1 MIFVIEIVETL
12 ARTINIEAET
22 TEEALAIVV
31 QRYRSEE
38 IVLDSSDFVDVDFN
52 VKTADSTEGRD

>member
-1 MIFVIEIVETL
+1 MIFVIEVVETL

-22 TEEALAIVV
+22 TEEALAIVK

-52 VKTADSTEGRD
+52 VKTAD